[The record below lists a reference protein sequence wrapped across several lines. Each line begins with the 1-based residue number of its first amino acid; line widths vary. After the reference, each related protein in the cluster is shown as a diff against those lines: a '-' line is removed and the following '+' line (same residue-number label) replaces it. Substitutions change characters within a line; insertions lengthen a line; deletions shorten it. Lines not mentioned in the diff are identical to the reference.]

1 MTSVLT
7 ELPPDPRIAGRP
19 RFSAESPMLTPTFE
33 PDAPIFL
40 VGFMATGKTTVGR
53 ILAARLGWKLV
64 DLDEVIA
71 GEAGKTV
78 PEIFAAEGEAGFRAR
93 ETRALGAVSRER
105 GQVVATGGGAAC
117 REDNLQTMLA
127 AGRVVTL
134 AVTPEEAVRRA
145 RGGAGRPLLSGPDPV
160 GAATALLAAR
170 APFYARAHLS
180 VDTVGRLPQ
189 DVAREV
195 LAWVRPEGA
204 AR

>member
-1 MTSVLT
+1 M
-7 ELPPDPRIAGRP
+7 E
-19 RFSAESPMLTPTFE
+19 TFD

-71 GEAGKTV
+71 AEAGRTV

-93 ETRALGAVSRER
+93 EVRAVQAVSAQRR
-105 GQVVATGGGAAC
+105 VVVATGGGAAC
-117 REDNLQTMLA
+117 REENLVRMLG
-127 AGRVVTL
+127 AGRVVAL
-134 AVTPEEAVRRA
+134 AITAEEAVRRA
-145 RGGAGRPLLSGPDPV
+145 RGGAGRPMLSGQDPV
-160 GAATALLAAR
+160 ATATALLAAR
-170 APFYARAHLS
+170 EPFYARAHLQ

-195 LAWVRPEGA
+195 LTWVGA
-204 AR
+204 AA